1 LAAAEHQGPVYLR
14 FFRDKTAVMTS
25 ESTEFK
31 IGKAQIFQKG
41 TDLTIVS
48 TGPLTYQALLAAES
62 LQKEN
67 INAEVIN
74 LHTIKP
80 LDLPTILKSVQKTQ
94 CLVTVEE
101 HQLMAGMGSAVVE
114 ALAQAF
120 AAPVTEMV
128 GIKDS
133 FGESGTAAELLIKY
147 HLDPLSIVQA
157 AKKVLSRKRRL

>member
-1 LAAAEHQGPVYLR
+1 
-14 FFRDKTAVMTS
+14 M
-25 ESTEFK
+25 
-31 IGKAQIFQKG
+31 
-41 TDLTIVS
+41 
-48 TGPLTYQALLAAES
+48 
-62 LQKEN
+62 
-67 INAEVIN
+67 
-74 LHTIKP
+74 
-80 LDLPTILKSVQKTQ
+80 
-94 CLVTVEE
+94 TVEE